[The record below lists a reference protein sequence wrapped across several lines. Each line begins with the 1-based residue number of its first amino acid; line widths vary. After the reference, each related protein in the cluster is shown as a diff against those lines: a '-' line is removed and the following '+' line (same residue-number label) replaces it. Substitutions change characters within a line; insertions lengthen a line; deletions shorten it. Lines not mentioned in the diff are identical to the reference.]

1 MRCAMAL
8 HKGVCYLRHER
19 VKFLLYAL
27 DWLSIL
33 LLPLGV
39 IGLLASC
46 FIQAAQLGFY
56 AACRKPRAWVSQ
68 KLFFFAFPLGLASYR
83 VRVRTYTEI

>member
-1 MRCAMAL
+1 MAL
-8 HKGVCYLRHER
+8 HKGGCYLRHER
-19 VKFLLYAL
+19 AKFLLCAL

-33 LLPLGV
+33 LLLFGS

-56 AACRKPRAWVSQ
+56 AACRRPRAWVSQ

-83 VRVRTYTEI
+83 VRSRAYTEI